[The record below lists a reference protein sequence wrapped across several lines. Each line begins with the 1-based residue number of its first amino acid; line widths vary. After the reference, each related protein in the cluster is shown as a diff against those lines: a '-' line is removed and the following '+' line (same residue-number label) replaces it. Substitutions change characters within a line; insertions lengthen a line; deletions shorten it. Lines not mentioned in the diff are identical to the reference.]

1 MTDRW
6 NQVCIDLGDALLGW
20 SLALPRDLTL
30 LVIVAVS
37 VVLMLALRRLIAP
50 LELLRAIAD
59 DEHRLREL
67 ISQAK
72 QNGDVDA
79 RTRHRH
85 VRALVAGARFR
96 AELVP
101 ALASC
106 LPLALLLTWAGTRLD
121 SLPITAQTPFQLTAR
136 LPASS
141 IGELVH
147 LVPTDGVEVE
157 SGWIREVQIHND
169 EAGAQGTA
177 TWSLTVDASAKPY
190 TLVVSF
196 RDEAF
201 VHPVLAGQG
210 RYPQPRID
218 HGPHAQTDI
227 ALEKYHPLQFV
238 PGVPWAAMPPWVVGY
253 LGLAIPLFLWG
264 KRLAK
269 LV

>member
-1 MTDRW
+1 MTDHW

-20 SLALPRDLTL
+20 SLSLPRDMTL
-30 LVIVAVS
+30 LVIVALS

-59 DEHRLREL
+59 DERRLREL
-67 ISQAK
+67 ISQAR
-72 QNGDVDA
+72 QNGDREA

-85 VRALVAGARFR
+85 VRAVVAGARFR

-101 ALASC
+101 ALASFV
-106 LPLALLLTWAGTRLD
+106 PLAVLLTWAGARLD
-121 SLPITAQTPFQLTAR
+121 SLPITAETPFQLTAR

-157 SGWIREVQIHND
+157 SGWIREVQIHNG
-169 EAGAQGTA
+169 EAGVQGTA
-177 TWSLTVDASAKPY
+177 TWTLTVDASPKPLA
-190 TLVVSF
+190 LVVSF
-196 RDEAF
+196 RDATL
-201 VHPVLAGQG
+201 VHPVLVGQG
-210 RYPQPRID
+210 RYVQARID
-218 HGPHAQTDI
+218 HGRHAQTGI
-227 ALEKYHPLQFV
+227 ALKKYRPLQFV
-238 PGVPWAAMPPWVVGY
+238 PGVTRAGMPPWCVGY

-269 LV
+269 LA